1 MNDFNPNL
9 IYQRIQDA
17 CRDNKTTITALCKSL
32 TGSQGNLV
40 TWKKGNIRIE
50 HLLKIS
56 HYTNVSLDYLTGIT
70 DIKEKTPKTGSI
82 NAENAFGTIT
92 MSVTEEEAEL
102 KQAYRTHLEL
112 HAAIRRMLEIEES
125 DKKEKA
131 VNPPIRVAARSG
143 KDYSIDG
150 EEDTEIKVL

>member
-1 MNDFNPNL
+1 MMT
-9 IYQRIQDA
+9 IVVERIKQLLREKKITQKIMLEELDI
-17 CRDNKTTITALCKSL
+17 NKN
-32 TGSQGNLV
+32 Q
-40 TWKKGNIRIE
+40 
-50 HLLKIS
+50 IS
-56 HYTNVSLDYLTGIT
+56 RWEDPEAVIKPVFINAIADYLGTTTAYLLGKT
-70 DIKEKTPKTGSI
+70 DIKEKTPKTESI

-92 MSVTEEEAEL
+92 MSVTEEEE
-102 KQAYRTHLEL
+102 KIMISYRKHPEL

-131 VNPPIRVAARSG
+131 VNLPVRVAARSG